1 MTLKKAIV
9 NSDAPIIS
17 SYEDA
22 TSGTRSVG
30 TLIKILPNGAIVRF
44 FSDVCGFLPISEM
57 SEAYIQDPREHFTV
71 GQSVNVHVLSVDP
84 ANQKL
89 RVSRKDPNLSGKA
102 QKKALAKLPSSSVVS
117 KTVVEKSADEMPDEP
132 AGEGLSTGGFDWSAS
147 ILDRRGPDTDSER
160 DTSPEE
166 ERHKKKRK
174 KAQIKEDLTGNLATR
189 EPQSVADFERLLLGD
204 PNDSKMWI
212 MYMSFQLQ
220 LNEVEK
226 AREIAERAIKTIAL
240 REEKEKQ
247 NVWTAMLNMES
258 TYGTDETLEEAFKR
272 ACQYNEAQSIHE
284 KLASIYIQ
292 TGKTEVWNFPI
303 KVLATDT

>member
-1 MTLKKAIV
+1 VRLTLKKAIV

-17 SYEDA
+17 SYED
-22 TSGTRSVG
+22 TTPGTRSVG
-30 TLIKILPNGAIVRF
+30 TLVKILPYGAIVRF
-44 FSDVCGFLPISEM
+44 FSDVCGFLPASEM
-57 SEAYIQDPREHFTV
+57 SEAYIRDPRVYFTV
-71 GQSVNVHVLSVDP
+71 GQPVNIRVLSMDP

-89 RVSRKDPNLSGKA
+89 RVSCKGEVEEEPDIEMTDSSVISISG
-102 QKKALAKLPSSSVVS
+102 SSSS
-117 KTVVEKSADEMPDEP
+117 SSPSL
-132 AGEGLSTGGFDWSAS
+132 GLTTGGFDWSAS
-147 ILDRRGPDTDSER
+147 ILDKRGPDTDSER
-160 DTSPEE
+160 DTNLGE

-174 KAQIKEDLTGNLATR
+174 KAQIKEDLTGNLAAI

-226 AREIAERAIKTIAL
+226 ARGISERAIKTIAL

-247 NVWTAMLNMES
+247 NVWIAMLNMES
-258 TYGTDETLEEAFKR
+258 MYGTDETLEDAFKR
-272 ACQYNEAQSIHE
+272 ACQYNEAQGIHE

-292 TGKTEVWNFPI
+292 TGKTEV
-303 KVLATDT
+303 